1 MGIDGAKIILGTTG
15 SIAVY
20 KVVCLGRELI
30 KNGAEVRVI
39 MTENSARFVSP
50 MTFRSALST
59 KVLVNSFED
68 DEEYH
73 LAHIK
78 WAEWADLMLIAPA
91 TANFIAKA
99 ANGIAD
105 DLLSTTLLAARCQV
119 VFVPAMNTFMY
130 LNPVT
135 VQNIRKLEELGYY
148 VMPTESGELACGEF
162 GAGRFPKT
170 KKIVEYIEDILIR
183 RKKLKDK
190 KILITAGPTRE
201 YIDPVRFIS
210 NASSG
215 LMGVA
220 LSDSAMRMGAS
231 VTLIHGPIPVPP
243 PPVKTIEVTSA
254 DEMYEAVLSEFGKCD
269 VVLMAAAVAD
279 FSPQTQYEQ
288 KMKKE
293 NNNTVTITLSKTPDI
308 LAELGKRKKNH
319 ILVGFSLETEN
330 IIENAQKKL
339 FEKNL
344 DLVIANKPSE
354 VSGPESTTNEVT
366 LLFRDGK
373 MEKLPVMSK
382 RRLARII
389 MEKVADMISQ

>member
-1 MGIDGAKIILGTTG
+1 
-15 SIAVY
+15 
-20 KVVCLGRELI
+20 
-30 KNGAEVRVI
+30 

-59 KVLVNSFED
+59 KVLVSSFGD

-119 VFVPAMNTFMY
+119 VLVPAMNTFMY
-130 LNPVT
+130 LNLVT

-231 VTLIHGPIPVPP
+231 VTLIHGPISVPP

-254 DEMYEAVLSEFGKCD
+254 NEMYEAVLSEFEKCD

-293 NNNTVTITLSKTPDI
+293 NDNIVTITLSKTPDI

-330 IIENAQKKL
+330 IIENARKKL

-344 DLVIANKPSE
+344 DLIIANKPSE

-389 MEKVADMISQ
+389 MEKVADMIG